1 MQTIITGA
9 IVIACT
15 IGMVLF
21 LSYLNKKNIQKRNKA
36 VFKTFSERGA
46 GLGVSFSSQEMLKDT
61 IIGLDRLHQ
70 RLLIFDHLKTQS
82 VTSILLS
89 EVRQCVLTKE
99 YQQINFGSEK
109 QSDLE
114 KTLRSIVLKFSFKNR
129 PDQVELSFYD
139 SMHYSIYEM
148 AGMELKAR
156 KWETLLCKL
165 MAGENKAMD

>member
-21 LSYLNKKNIQKRNKA
+21 LFYINKKSIQKRNKA
-36 VFKTFSERGA
+36 VFKTFSEKGA
-46 GLGVSFSSQEMLKDT
+46 GMGVSFSSQEMLKDT

-82 VTSILLS
+82 VTSLLLS
-89 EVRQCVLTKE
+89 EVKECVLTKE
-99 YQQINFGSEK
+99 YQHINFGSEK

-114 KTLRSIVLKFSFKNR
+114 KTLRAIVLKFSFKNK
-129 PDQVELSFYD
+129 PDHFELSFYD
-139 SMHYSIYEM
+139 NMHYSIYEM
-148 AGMELKAR
+148 TGMEQKAR
-156 KWETLLCKL
+156 RWESLLCKL
-165 MAGENKAMD
+165 MAGESKVMA